1 MKGLVISCTVALDA
15 NSIPT
20 FTFSLSS
27 LLVDWGHSEEFC
39 GNSVVGGVVGTRSL
53 DLAVVLEPD
62 DLTVLSY
69 KDTMLWKAPGAVCGG
84 RVLFSSIVSVD
95 SSRWYR

>member
-1 MKGLVISCTVALDA
+1 MSCTVALDA

-27 LLVDWGHSEEFC
+27 LLVDWGHSEELC
-39 GNSVVGGVVGTRSL
+39 GHCVVAGVIGTRSG
-53 DLAVVLEPD
+53 DLAVSLDLD

-69 KDTMLWKAPGAVCGG
+69 RDTTL
-84 RVLFSSIVSVD
+84 
-95 SSRWYR
+95 